1 MLQRTINIMLIQQ
14 REVNM
19 WNRIKNWWA
28 QFNMSPEEKW
38 LSDSVDIIEL
48 ESRLRVLEN
57 QGWRMGNSA
66 LRLNH

>member
-1 MLQRTINIMLIQQ
+1 
-14 REVNM
+14 M